1 MKIVIIG
8 GTGLIGR
15 TLVSLLR
22 NQGHEA
28 VAASPSTGVDAL
40 TGAGLSDA
48 LVGAAAVVDV
58 SNAPSFD
65 DAAVLAFFRSTTAN
79 LLEAARTAGVR
90 HFVALSV
97 VGTDRLQASGYFRAK
112 LVQEQLIAEGDLPYT
127 IVRATQFFEF
137 LSTIADGYT
146 REDAVHLPNIALQPV
161 AAADVAALLAAVAT
175 ATPSDGVVEVGG
187 PERAPLAEF
196 TAGWLGA
203 RDDPRRI
210 VVTEERDYFGA
221 PADDRTLVA
230 GDGARITPTRFESW
244 LASYS
249 QAQAG

>member
-1 MKIVIIG
+1 MKIVTIG

-22 NQGHEA
+22 NQGHDV
-28 VAASPSTGVDAL
+28 VAASPSTGVNAL
-40 TGAGLSDA
+40 TGAGLSGA
-48 LVGAAAVVDV
+48 LAGAAAVVDV

-65 DAAVLAFFRSTTAN
+65 DAAALAFFQGTTTN
-79 LLEAARTAGVR
+79 LREAARTAGVR

-112 LVQEQLIAEGDLPYT
+112 LVQEQLIAGGGVPYT

-137 LSTIADGYT
+137 LSMIADGYT
-146 REDAVHLPNIALQPV
+146 RDDAVHLPSIALQPL
-161 AAADVAALLAAVAT
+161 AAADVSALLAAVAT
-175 ATPSDGVVEVGG
+175 AAPANGVVEVGG

-203 RDDPRRI
+203 CDDPRRI
-210 VVTEERDYFGA
+210 VVTENRDYFGA
-221 PADDRTLVA
+221 PADDRTLVP
-230 GDGARITPTRFESW
+230 DDSARITPTRFETW
-244 LASYS
+244 LASHP
-249 QAQAG
+249 QAQAA